1 MKLIKKLLRVNPRIA
16 RISFSYFLGI
26 FLTCLFGV
34 ITGFGVETT
43 SENLLVASFIC
54 MLVSGYFMA
63 KKE

>member
-1 MKLIKKLLRVNPRIA
+1 MKLIKKLLRINSRTA
-16 RISFSYFLGI
+16 RICFSYFLGI

-34 ITGFGVETT
+34 IAGFGVEPA

-54 MLVSGYFMA
+54 MLVSGYFIA

>member
-1 MKLIKKLLRVNPRIA
+1 MKLIKKLLQVNPRIA
-16 RISFSYFLGI
+16 RICFSYFLGI

-34 ITGFGVETT
+34 IAGFGVEPA